1 MGLLLASAMS
11 KLYAFYFNLPETIG
25 GINFQAILLGLVISV
40 GVSLAAGLGASKR
53 VTAIHPAESM
63 HPEPPRRAGKMI
75 FEYLPWLWRR
85 LDPVWKM
92 SLRTI
97 NRKRGRFLITLVG
110 VIFAVGLLVMSLFS
124 NDSIDYL
131 IQKHFYQEQ
140 HYDLFVRF
148 TVPVKESETLNI
160 SRLDGVIKT
169 EPLLEIPVK
178 MHFNGRSED
187 ELLQGLPAYLT
198 LKKLIGDNEKHLK
211 LPEEGILISQR
222 TASKL
227 GARVGDRVEVETL
240 LGLGPTRRTGIKIM
254 GINRQLVGSGSYIE
268 INQANRLLEESGL
281 VSGAMLKVDSGK
293 VKLVEEELNE
303 MTGVSSISSLQ
314 KELDNLNQNMDSM
327 IYTISILIAFAV
339 LLGFA
344 IVYNSSV
351 INFAERKRELA
362 SLRVTGFTTREVFG
376 LLFKETLLQ
385 SLLGV
390 FLGLPFGQMM
400 TEWYVRA
407 LSTDLF
413 TMQVVVYPRTY
424 LFSAVGGIFFIMA
437 AHLFTV
443 KGVRQ
448 LDLVDVLKEKD

>member
-1 MGLLLASAMS
+1 
-11 KLYAFYFNLPETIG
+11 
-25 GINFQAILLGLVISV
+25 
-40 GVSLAAGLGASKR
+40 
-53 VTAIHPAESM
+53 
-63 HPEPPRRAGKMI
+63 
-75 FEYLPWLWRR
+75 
-85 LDPVWKM
+85 
-92 SLRTI
+92 
-97 NRKRGRFLITLVG
+97 
-110 VIFAVGLLVMSLFS
+110 
-124 NDSIDYL
+124 
-131 IQKHFYQEQ
+131 
-140 HYDLFVRF
+140 
-148 TVPVKESETLNI
+148 
-160 SRLDGVIKT
+160 LDGVIKT

-281 VSGAMLKVDSGK
+281 VSGAMLKVDPGK

-437 AHLFTV
+437 THLFTV

>member
-1 MGLLLASAMS
+1 
-11 KLYAFYFNLPETIG
+11 
-25 GINFQAILLGLVISV
+25 
-40 GVSLAAGLGASKR
+40 
-53 VTAIHPAESM
+53 
-63 HPEPPRRAGKMI
+63 
-75 FEYLPWLWRR
+75 
-85 LDPVWKM
+85 
-92 SLRTI
+92 
-97 NRKRGRFLITLVG
+97 
-110 VIFAVGLLVMSLFS
+110 
-124 NDSIDYL
+124 
-131 IQKHFYQEQ
+131 
-140 HYDLFVRF
+140 
-148 TVPVKESETLNI
+148 
-160 SRLDGVIKT
+160 
-169 EPLLEIPVK
+169 
-178 MHFNGRSED
+178 
-187 ELLQGLPAYLT
+187 
-198 LKKLIGDNEKHLK
+198 
-211 LPEEGILISQR
+211 
-222 TASKL
+222 
-227 GARVGDRVEVETL
+227 
-240 LGLGPTRRTGIKIM
+240 M

-281 VSGAMLKVDSGK
+281 VSGVMLKVDPGK

-303 MTGVSSISSLQ
+303 MTGVSSFSSLQ